1 MIQDKDKIKL
11 LYDAASSEYD
21 LGSYEEFASKLQDAD
36 KRKAL
41 YDAIGSKYDLGSFED
56 FESKVSGEV
65 KKKEESEPTS
75 QMDPMDSEL
84 ETTSSESKKPV
95 DLGETVEFDWKS
107 NLNKNKTFFQDQVD
121 PLMSAAIEDFGK
133 MTIDPATEA
142 FTSESKSTE
151 LIFPKVKSDKDYTDE
166 EVAEVTKLLQ
176 EAQSKPPSEYMSGFI
191 KTLQESQENGDS
203 TFFSWI
209 KGLALNPNAIPEI
222 ASTMVGGM
230 AGASFGSE
238 EGAEAVV
245 AGTAVGAGIG
255 IAMGASGGPLGM
267 FAGAISQGVRGAMS
281 AVGGTMFAVST
292 YKDLLIDELGDKP
305 LTEENIKSILDD
317 EEKRNELRNKALAKG
332 ASMSA
337 FDYLTFGIMGRVSKL
352 TATLGKTKSAL
363 ATTAVGAGL
372 GGASSAGS
380 SVVAGTEIDP
390 SEVAGRVIIQGMF
403 GAGTAL
409 AKAVGP
415 QAKYDAASGKFSKTY
430 KDFEYNVNNSKA
442 TKKDVS
448 TILRTATDEQI
459 KDIDIKI
466 VGDEA
471 MINEVETRMSRARM
485 QDKIDPKITDKAD
498 RDLVITKEIEI
509 KDLSSKNSVSS
520 KKRIKI
526 LEKEISNIQEK
537 YTETSEPIEIQPTKQ
552 EVKSF
557 ETKPSIEEPF
567 MARTE
572 KGKQSS
578 LKVNFDSEGKIE
590 SVVNVKTGKQA
601 SAGSVREVEKQF
613 LKNVF
618 DVNKGKKA
626 PEPQGL
632 SERDIPR
639 YVARESENVKE
650 IVDAISFEK
659 SQIADNK
666 SMTQNMFDEN
676 GLANLKG
683 FKFTSESWER
693 MTGKTP
699 KESKIDK
706 LWIDDSRDKNT
717 GKYNAGSVEDGWTS
731 LLAREGELPNDV
743 GSRVDAQDV
752 IEFIQN
758 NNTESKLNKFIGL
771 SSQIQKTP
779 ELIELES
786 KFTDLTGLQATPSNV
801 EAVLSVDPERPPIE
815 ILNQADKE
823 RLLSLKDAAPED
835 QPGTFGKKRGASP
848 EKLLGKEKKI
858 VEVDEAKALRDQI
871 KLEVKAAK
879 DSKMDQTS
887 RRKSLSQAISNLV
900 KEGSIKAQ
908 KASQLINKISQVN
921 LNNSDAVNRV
931 LTYVENVFNDAD
943 YSNKINQANSL
954 RKSIAKASKNKTLEL
969 NSAGSAKLFS
979 EVDPLLVENIDQY
992 LIQAVKVREG
1002 ITPSTGNKIRP
1013 SLNIAETNK
1022 YSESQLKIQEDI
1034 KLSTEK
1040 DAFRELTGLSPEEFS
1055 LEDMREIVYGFNENQ
1070 SGIERDLDL
1079 KTKAEAKKA
1088 EIRRAVD
1095 KAFKTVSSVSEKL
1108 LYEEIDAFTGE
1119 KIKLSDASRNIIKDF
1134 IKIETKNLSI
1144 SDAVVALDA
1153 LINFATNKTTGGMGS
1168 IVNRYKGL
1176 MNTGKA
1182 LKSGLVAKKL
1192 SVISSKP
1199 SGAALAARSW
1209 NKYIASLPLTLEYM
1223 FKGQSKALM
1232 FEELSGFSGVKN
1244 GSAKAVRYANSV
1256 ANKYSEA
1263 FKNKKPNGEAFNS
1276 VFNDVERGML
1286 AFVRRSLSGEE
1297 VTEFSRRKSLIEQT
1311 IDVLSKRGGKESKLG
1326 ETYKDVYD
1334 KILSDSNSFSEV
1346 ESRVDNINLDAV
1358 KFITDVWRTN
1368 YPKLSELSENIYN
1381 KKLNKDINYT
1391 TDSLSRLKE
1400 GEKIGEIGESV
1411 FDFASKKV
1419 SDKKTV
1425 TLMEATRPSNL
1436 PKDRFV
1442 NLSFDSQNI
1451 SNLERAAMDIETA
1464 PSIQQL
1470 KGFFESKNFER
1481 IVPDAQDRDLLKG
1494 RVIKYVQAKKGR
1506 DYISPDDKQFLKVLN
1521 AYSSF
1526 GVSRTLGGLTQ
1537 PVKQTIPII
1546 FNTMSN
1552 LGVSATIDAFYV
1564 VPELILNKGMSNFV
1578 KNSGY
1583 AIANRGIES
1592 ISGIDSYNRKL
1603 ENASKTNL
1611 GKAFNIV
1618 NEIQNQWL
1626 QKFLVAP
1633 DRYIA
1638 QASWIMYYLK
1648 DAKSR
1653 GVDIKNI
1660 NWETLK
1666 LDKKSANYAQ
1676 QQVDRQQNVSDID
1689 LQGELFT
1696 SKKSGTQV
1704 LRKVVFSFA
1713 NFLLNQKA
1721 RMYSD
1726 ITTAASK
1733 TSSAQ
1738 DKSAAYRSLS
1748 GLVSEVIVFNT
1759 LGLLISELLSE
1770 ISSES
1775 DLSEE
1780 EKTKKKQNRLKGRL
1794 TSVVTDILS
1803 PLPVDQVNDPI
1814 IEGINSFIKLIS
1826 DSDDPYQLFKSMDKS
1841 AWERMGLLGI
1851 PTQKF
1856 NEWYEMG
1863 EMALGGTYERELPF
1877 GKKDKVSITEEGK
1890 ESALNNWFS
1899 YTLYLNG
1906 LLPSEA
1912 GTTIKYNIRSIKK
1925 NQTVKS
1931 SKRKR
1936 KTIDLTK

>member
-11 LYDAASSEYD
+11 LYDAASNEYD
-21 LGSYEEFASKLQDAD
+21 LGSYEDFASKLQDPS

-41 YDAIGSKYDLGSFED
+41 YDAIGSKYDLGSFEE
-56 FESKVSGEV
+56 FEAKVSGEV
-65 KKKEESEPTS
+65 KKKEDSEPTIPEA
-75 QMDPMDSEL
+75 PMDSEL
-84 ETTSSESKKPV
+84 ETTSSESQKETDKTKP
-95 DLGETVEFDWKS
+95 VEFDWRADLK
-107 NLNKNKTFFQDQVD
+107 KNKTFFGDQVD
-121 PLMSAAIEDFGK
+121 PIMSAAIEDFGK
-133 MTIDPATEA
+133 MTIDPATESA
-142 FTSESKSTE
+142 VSEAKSTE
-151 LIFPKVKSDKDYTDE
+151 LIFPKIKTDKEYTDA

-176 EAQSKPPSEYMSGFI
+176 EAESKPPSEYMSGFI
-191 KTLQESQENGDS
+191 NTLQESQANGDS

-230 AGASFGSE
+230 AGAGLGSE

-245 AGTAVGAGIG
+245 TGAAVGFGIG
-255 IAMGASGGPLGM
+255 AAMGSPGGLIGSLVSGGIQ
-267 FAGAISQGVRGAMS
+267 AVRGAMS
-281 AVGGTMFAVST
+281 SVGGTMFAVST
-292 YKDLLIDELGDKP
+292 YKDLLIDELGDRP
-305 LTEENIKSILDD
+305 LTEDNVKSILED
-317 EEKRNELRNKALAKG
+317 EEKRNEIRNKALAKG
-332 ASMSA
+332 ASMTA
-337 FDYLTFGIMGRVSKL
+337 FDYLTFGLMGRVSKL

-363 ATTAVGAGL
+363 ATTVVGATAGGL
-372 GGASSAGS
+372 SSAQS
-380 SVVAGTEIDP
+380 SIEAGIEIDP
-390 SEVAGRVIIQGMF
+390 SEVAGRVIVQGMF
-403 GAGTAL
+403 GAGSAL
-409 AKAVGP
+409 ARRVTAQG
-415 QAKYDAASGKFSKTY
+415 KYDAASGKFSKTY

-442 TKKDVS
+442 TKQDVS

-471 MINEVETRMSRARM
+471 LIAEVKTRKAKAKL
-485 QDKIDPKITDKAD
+485 QEDIDPKITNPED
-498 RDLVITKEIEI
+498 RAAVVDMELEI
-509 KDLSSKNSVSS
+509 KDLSSKNTIST

-537 YTETSEPIEIQPTKQ
+537 YTEPSEPIEVEPTKQ

-572 KGKQSS
+572 RGRQSS

-618 DVNKGKKA
+618 DVNQGKKA

-639 YVARESENVKE
+639 YIARESENVKE

-676 GLANLKG
+676 GFANLKG

-706 LWIDDSRDKNT
+706 LWIDDSINENT
-717 GKYNAGSVEDGWTS
+717 GKYNAGSIEDGWTS

-743 GSRVDAQDV
+743 GSRVDVQDV
-752 IEFIQN
+752 IEFVLN

-786 KFTDLTGLQATPSNV
+786 KFTDLTGLQATPSNI
-801 EAVLSVDPERPPIE
+801 EAVLSVDPERPPLE
-815 ILNQADKE
+815 VLKQADKE
-823 RLLSLKDAAPED
+823 RMLMQSEE
-835 QPGTFGKKRGASP
+835 PGVFGKKRGPSP
-848 EKLLGKEKKI
+848 EKLLGEERKT

-879 DSKMDQTS
+879 DSKMDQAS

-954 RKSIAKASKNKTLEL
+954 RKSIAKASKNKKIEL

-979 EVDPLLVENIDQY
+979 EIDPLLVENIDQY

-1013 SLNIAETNK
+1013 SLNVDETNK

-1040 DAFRELTGLSPEEFS
+1040 DAFRELTGLPPEEFS

-1079 KTKAEAKKA
+1079 KTKAEAKKS

-1108 LYEEIDAFTGE
+1108 LYEEIDPFTGE
-1119 KIKLSDASRNIIKDF
+1119 KIKISDASRDIVRKF

-1144 SDAVVALDA
+1144 SDAVFALDA
-1153 LINFATNKTTGGMGS
+1153 LMNFATNKTTGGMGA

-1176 MNTGKA
+1176 MNTEKA

-1209 NKYIASLPLTLEYM
+1209 NKYISSLPLTLEYM

-1244 GSAKAVRYANSV
+1244 GSAKAVRYANSI
-1256 ANKYSEA
+1256 ANKYSET

-1297 VTEFSRRKSLIEQT
+1297 VAEFSRRKYLIEQT

-1346 ESRVDNINLDAV
+1346 ESKVDNINLDAV
-1358 KFITDVWRTN
+1358 EFITDVWRTN
-1368 YPKLSELSENIYN
+1368 YSKLSELSENIYN

-1391 TDSLSRLKE
+1391 TDSFSRLQE
-1400 GEKIGEIGESV
+1400 GEKIGEIGEPV

-1419 SDKKTV
+1419 SDKKTG

-1451 SNLERAAMDIETA
+1451 SNLERAAMDVETA
-1464 PSIQQL
+1464 SSIQQL

-1603 ENASKTNL
+1603 ENAAKTNL
-1611 GKAFNIV
+1611 GKAFNVV

-1660 NWETLK
+1660 DWETLK

-1696 SKKSGTQV
+1696 SKKSGTQF

-1814 IEGINSFIKLIS
+1814 IDGVNSFIKLIS

-1890 ESALNNWFS
+1890 ESALNNWLS

-1925 NQTVKS
+1925 NETIKK

-1936 KTIDLTK
+1936 KMIDLTK

>member
-1 MIQDKDKIKL
+1 MEELEKL
-11 LYDAASSEYD
+11 YKVLSENEYYTKSYDEFISQYNDPEYRRKVYDLASSE
-21 LGSYEEFASKLQDAD
+21 G
-36 KRKAL
+36 L
-41 YDAIGSKYDLGSFED
+41 YSSDFNS
-56 FESKVSGEV
+56 FESKYAAKL
-65 KKKEESEPTS
+65 KKKEDSQPTS
-75 QMDPMDSEL
+75 QVESMDSRL
-84 ETTSSESKKPV
+84 ETTSLESQKPV
-95 DLGETVEFDWKS
+95 DLGETVKFDWKS

-151 LIFPKVKSDKDYTDE
+151 LIFPKIKSDKEYTDE
-166 EVAEVTKLLQ
+166 EVAQVTKLLQ
-176 EAQSKPPSEYMSGFI
+176 EAESKPPSEYMSGFI
-191 KTLQESQENGDS
+191 NTLQESQENGDS

-230 AGASFGSE
+230 SGASFGSE
-238 EGAEAVV
+238 EGAGAVV
-245 AGTAVGAGIG
+245 TGAAVGAGIG
-255 IAMGASGGPLGM
+255 ASMGAASAGPLGAV
-267 FAGAISQGVRGAMS
+267 AGAISQGVRGAMS

-305 LTEENIKSILDD
+305 LTEENIKLILSD
-317 EEKRNELRNKALAKG
+317 EEKRNEIRNKALAKG
-332 ASMSA
+332 ASMTA
-337 FDYLTFGIMGRVSKL
+337 FDYLTFGLMGRVSKL

-363 ATTAVGAGL
+363 ATTVVGATAGGL
-372 GGASSAGS
+372 SSAQS
-380 SVVAGTEIDP
+380 SIEAGIEIDP
-390 SEVAGRVIIQGMF
+390 SEVAGRVIVQGMF
-403 GAGTAL
+403 GAGSAL
-409 AKAVGP
+409 ARRVTAQG
-415 QAKYDAASGKFSKTY
+415 KYDAASGKFSKTY

-442 TKKDVS
+442 TKQDVS

-459 KDIDIKI
+459 KNIDIKI

-471 MINEVETRMSRARM
+471 LIAEVKTRKAKAKL
-485 QDKIDPKITDKAD
+485 QEDIDPKITNPED
-498 RDLVITKEIEI
+498 RAAVVDMELEI
-509 KDLSSKNSVSS
+509 KDLSSKNTVST

-537 YTETSEPIEIQPTKQ
+537 YTEPSEPIEVKPTKQ

-572 KGKQSS
+572 RGRQSS

-618 DVNKGKKA
+618 DVNQGKKA

-706 LWIDDSRDKNT
+706 LWIDDSRNENT
-717 GKYNAGSVEDGWTS
+717 GEYNAGSIEDGWTS

-743 GSRVDAQDV
+743 GSRVDVQDV
-752 IEFIQN
+752 IEFVLN

-786 KFTDLTGLQATPSNV
+786 KFTDLTGLQATPSNI
-801 EAVLSVDPERPPIE
+801 EAVLSVDPERPPLE
-815 ILNQADKE
+815 VLKQADKE
-823 RLLSLKDAAPED
+823 RMLMQSEE
-835 QPGTFGKKRGASP
+835 PGVFGKKRGPSP
-848 EKLLGKEKKI
+848 EKLLGEERKT
-858 VEVDEAKALRDQI
+858 VEVDESKALRDQI

-879 DSKMDQTS
+879 DSKMDQAS

-931 LTYVENVFNDAD
+931 LTYVENVLNDAD

-992 LIQAVKVREG
+992 LIQAAKVREG

-1013 SLNIAETNK
+1013 SINIAETNK

-1079 KTKAEAKKA
+1079 KTKAEAKKS

-1108 LYEEIDAFTGE
+1108 LYEDIDPFTGE
-1119 KIKLSDASRNIIKDF
+1119 KIKISDASRNIIKDF
-1134 IKIETKNLSI
+1134 IKIETKNLRI

-1153 LINFATNKTTGGMGS
+1153 LINFATNKTTGGMGA

-1209 NKYIASLPLTLEYM
+1209 NKYISSLPLTLEYM

-1244 GSAKAVRYANSV
+1244 GSAKAVRYANSI
-1256 ANKYSEA
+1256 ANKYSET
-1263 FKNKKPNGEAFNS
+1263 FKNKKPNGEDFNS

-1297 VTEFSRRKSLIEQT
+1297 IVEFSRRKSLVEQT

-1346 ESRVDNINLDAV
+1346 ESKVDNINLDAV
-1358 KFITDVWRTN
+1358 EFITDVWRTN
-1368 YPKLSELSENIYN
+1368 YSKLSELSENIYN

-1391 TDSLSRLKE
+1391 TDSFSRLQE

-1419 SDKKTV
+1419 SDKKTG

-1603 ENASKTNL
+1603 ENAAKNNL
-1611 GKAFNIV
+1611 GKAFNVV

-1626 QKFLVAP
+1626 QNFLVAP

-1660 NWETLK
+1660 DWETLK

-1748 GLVSEVIVFNT
+1748 GLLSEVIVFNT

-1863 EMALGGTYERELPF
+1863 EMALGGTYVRELPF
-1877 GKKDKVSITEEGK
+1877 GKKDKVSITEKGK

-1925 NQTVKS
+1925 NETIKKS
-1931 SKRKR
+1931 NRKR
-1936 KTIDLTK
+1936 KIIDLTK